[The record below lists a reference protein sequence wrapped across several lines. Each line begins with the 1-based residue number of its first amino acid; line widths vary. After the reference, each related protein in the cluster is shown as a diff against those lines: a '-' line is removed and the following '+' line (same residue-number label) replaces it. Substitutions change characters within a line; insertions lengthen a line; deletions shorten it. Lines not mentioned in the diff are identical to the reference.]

1 MIRCFA
7 ALRQPG
13 VHRRYVGWHAVVLPG
28 MFALLGPALH
38 WSGAD
43 FALSRLWFDSA
54 SGQFVGQDV
63 RWLELLGHRL
73 AKSAVLALWGLLL
86 VAAVAARWWPA
97 WRPHRGVLWRTVLAM
112 ALGPAVVAGL
122 KDINTAACPW
132 SLVEFGGSA
141 VYHLDWFVS
150 RAEAGRC
157 FPGGH
162 AAGGFSL
169 IALAFAGRLTGHPR
183 LERWGLWAALLV
195 GGLFSGVRMLQGA
208 HFASHNLWSAA
219 LDWWLAM
226 LVFAPA
232 LCAHTTPAIA
242 PMPSPT
248 DLKTI

>member
-1 MIRCFA
+1 VIAFVH

-13 VHRRYVGWHAVVLPG
+13 PHRAYLWWHALLLPG
-28 MFALLGPALH
+28 LFALIGTALH
-38 WSGAD
+38 VSGAD
-43 FALSRLWFDSA
+43 MGLSRLVFDSTA
-54 SGQFVGQDV
+54 GQFLAQDS
-63 RWLELLGHRL
+63 RWVELLGHRL
-73 AKSAVLALWGLLL
+73 AKSAVLAVWVLLL
-86 VAAVAARWWPA
+86 AAAVAARWWPA
-97 WRPHRGVLWRTVLAM
+97 LRPHRGVLWRTALAM
-112 ALGPAVVAGL
+112 ALGPTVVAAL

-132 SLVEFGGSA
+132 SLTEFGGSA

-169 IALAFAGRLTGHPR
+169 IALAFAGRLTGQAR

-195 GGLFSGVRMLQGA
+195 GGLFSVIRMLQGA

-232 LCAHTTPAIA
+232 LVAARPV
-242 PMPSPT
+242 SSST
-248 DLKTI
+248 DAKAV